1 MNFRAYFEG
10 AMTMFFSTE
19 SSFSFK
25 SMSEVIQAHPKWK
38 FKIRS
43 GHEAFFKQNAEQG
56 KTDFITFWNRVQNY
70 PENTVYDTIDNAM
83 IEIQS
88 QPTVIHLSDK
98 ALRQYFLQNP
108 KSSRPKTVFPEEQ
121 KGEMENMIVTANSP
135 LGPMLKY
142 GCRILREK
150 GIFDILDEKWMGK
163 SVQYQSNASG
173 AAAQVLSIGEVMA
186 AFVILGFAMV
196 LSLLCLVMEELCQ
209 YWKERRFA
217 NKSRNTNIKN
227 GHKRTRSLI

>member
-1 MNFRAYFEG
+1 MCSVEIALTKSGGG
-10 AMTMFFSTE
+10 A
-19 SSFSFK
+19 
-25 SMSEVIQAHPKWK
+25 
-38 FKIRS
+38 
-43 GHEAFFKQNAEQG
+43 GLFFKQNAEQG
-56 KTDFITFWNRVQNY
+56 KTDFITFWNRVKNY
-70 PENTVYDTIDNAM
+70 PENTVYVSIDVA
-83 IEIQS
+83 IKEIQS

-108 KSSRPKTVFPEEQ
+108 KSSQPKTVYPEEQ

-142 GCRILREK
+142 GCHILREK
-150 GIFDILDEKWMGK
+150 GVFDILDEKWMGK

-196 LSLLCLVMEELCQ
+196 LSLLCLIVEELYQ
-209 YWKERRFA
+209 Y
-217 NKSRNTNIKN
+217 SKN
-227 GHKRTRSLI
+227 GRFENENNNTGIKT

>member
-1 MNFRAYFEG
+1 
-10 AMTMFFSTE
+10 MFFSTE
-19 SSFSFK
+19 SSFSFT
-25 SMSEVIQAHPKWK
+25 SMSEVIQAYPKWK

-43 GHEAFFKQNAEQG
+43 GNEAIFKQKAEQE

-70 PENTVYDTIDNAM
+70 PEDTVYDSIDVA
-83 IEIQS
+83 IKEIQS
-88 QPTVIHLSDK
+88 QPTVIHLSENL
-98 ALRQYFLQNP
+98 LRQYFLRNP
-108 KSSRPKTVFPEEQ
+108 KSSRPKTVYPEEQ
-121 KGEMENMIVTANSP
+121 KGEMENMIVTRNSP

-196 LSLLCLVMEELCQ
+196 LSLLCLVMEELYQ
-209 YWKERRFA
+209 YWKDRRL
-217 NKSRNTNIKN
+217 RNNNDTTKGSMN
-227 GHKRTRSLI
+227 